1 VPKTGQTTSY
11 AAGDD
16 GTIQAGIEWPN
27 PRFTDNGD
35 GTVTDTLTGLMWLKD
50 AGCLKK
56 TWDSALQ
63 TVADLNANP
72 GKYTCQQYSK
82 KYDDWRMPNARE
94 LESLVNF
101 GSSNIASWLN
111 SNGFLKALSSSYWS
125 STTFTGNSSTA
136 WTVNMQKGNLSS
148 LRKRSSTYL
157 LPVRGGL

>member
-1 VPKTGQTTSY
+1 
-11 AAGDD
+11 
-16 GTIQAGIEWPN
+16 
-27 PRFTDNGD
+27 
-35 GTVTDTLTGLMWLKD
+35 MWLKD

-101 GSSNIASWLN
+101 GSSNIASWLK

-148 LRKRSSTYL
+148 
-157 LPVRGGL
+157 